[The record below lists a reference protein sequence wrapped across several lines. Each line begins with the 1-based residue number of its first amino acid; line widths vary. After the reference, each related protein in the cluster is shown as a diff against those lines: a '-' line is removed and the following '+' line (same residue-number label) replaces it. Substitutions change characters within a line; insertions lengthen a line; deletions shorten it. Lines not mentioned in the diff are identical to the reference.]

1 MIVVI
6 ASGRQDDQATK
17 TDYAIKI
24 NSQAAARRHS
34 VCQIQVTVRDQL
46 HRRLRKIGYIDPIPP
61 RNQKISCEQPL
72 IKATRSL
79 QQIGI

>member
-17 TDYAIKI
+17 ADYAIKI

-34 VCQIQVTVRDQL
+34 VCQIQVTVRDQCSPSTPKDRISIL
-46 HRRLRKIGYIDPIPP
+46 TLPEIKKHRAGNP
-61 RNQKISCEQPL
+61 
-72 IKATRSL
+72 
-79 QQIGI
+79 